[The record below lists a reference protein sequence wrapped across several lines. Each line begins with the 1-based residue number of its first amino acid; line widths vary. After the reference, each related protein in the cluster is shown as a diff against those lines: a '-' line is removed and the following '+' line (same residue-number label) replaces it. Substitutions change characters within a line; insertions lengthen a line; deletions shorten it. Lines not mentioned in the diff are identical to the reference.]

1 VKTFVNQAFNRI
13 AVRVFFT
20 KEFHMDDRMVFK
32 EFFDFRC
39 VMVQCLVDE
48 KDDFLEPVPFCIG
61 DQVAEVFAEFGVSS
75 TFVAVPDDVL
85 LRPEHSDEEVASF
98 GIS

>member
-1 VKTFVNQAFNRI
+1 
-13 AVRVFFT
+13 
-20 KEFHMDDRMVFK
+20 MDDRMVFK

-39 VMVQCLVDE
+39 IMVQCLINE
-48 KDDFLEPVPFCIG
+48 KDDFLELVSFGIS
-61 DQVAEVFAEFGVSS
+61 DQIAEVFTEFDVSS

-85 LRPEHSDEEVASF
+85 LWPEHGDEEVTSF